1 MNFKERVSMPNS
13 NRTKKRR
20 KEKRSFMLPVS
31 IAFLML
37 ALTSLVIVSCE
48 VVNDIKSDKEAEEIK
63 IAETDTIYDNIYIND
78 INIGGLKKDEALTK
92 LENELNKTFSEE
104 KIGFSHGNDLF
115 EYIFTDFKAQYDIE
129 SAVNAAF
136 EYGRKG
142 EPKERLEKINNL
154 VENPLKLTAEYAY
167 DLNSVKEKASALSEA
182 INKEPVNAS
191 LKREN
196 GVFITTPEIAGIKVV
211 EEDAVKAMVEFLDSK
226 KGGSMSVP
234 TAPVEAQ
241 YTEESFRKA
250 TQLIGTYQTKIAGG
264 AAGRNQN
271 IYTAADKINDYVV
284 YPGEVFS
291 TNAAFGEMT
300 IANGYS
306 MAPVIIGG
314 VLEDGMG
321 GGVCQVS
328 STLYIALLYAE
339 LDIVERQNHSQRV
352 GYVPAAYDA
361 TLAGDYIDLKFKN
374 NTDYPVTIETDITG
388 NILTVNVYGYEIH
401 NEGRRLEFYNTLVET
416 VPPPAEEV
424 VETEELPLGQKE
436 VKVEALAGTKY
447 NLYKIVYEN
456 DKEIAREKVNLS
468 YYKPRRSIIRVGIG
482 PEAPKSPEEE
492 PSEVPQSTTQTP
504 PEAVPEIPSD
514 TPNHETPVEETEAP
528 PIIE

>member
-1 MNFKERVSMPNS
+1 MPNS
-13 NRTKKRR
+13 NRTRKKR
-20 KEKRSFMLPVS
+20 KEKRSFMLPAS
-31 IAFLML
+31 IALLML

-48 VVNDIKSDKEAEEIK
+48 VVNDMKSEKEAEEKIE

-78 INIGGLKKDEALTK
+78 INVGGLKKDEALTK
-92 LENELNKTFSEE
+92 LENELNKGFSEE
-104 KIGFSHGNDLF
+104 KISFSYENDVF
-115 EYIFTDFKAQYDIE
+115 EYLFTSFKAGYDLN
-129 SAVNAAF
+129 SAVNTAF
-136 EYGRKG
+136 DYGRKG
-142 EPKERLEKINNL
+142 EPKERLEKINAL
-154 VENPLKLTAEYAY
+154 IENPLKLTAEYSY
-167 DLNSVKEKASALSEA
+167 DLNSVKEKASALAEA

-196 GVFITTPEIAGIKVV
+196 GVFITTPEIAGINVV
-211 EEDAVKAMVEFLDSK
+211 EETAVKAMVELLDSK
-226 KGGSMSVP
+226 KGGSLSVP
-234 TAPVEAQ
+234 TASVQAQ
-241 YTEESFRKA
+241 YTEESFRQA

-284 YPGEVFS
+284 YPGEIFS
-291 TNAAFGEMT
+291 TNAVFGEMT
-300 IANGYS
+300 AANGYS

-374 NTDYPVTIETDITG
+374 DTDYPVTIETNITG
-388 NILTVNVYGYEIH
+388 SILTVNIYGYEIH
-401 NEGRRLEFYNTLVET
+401 KEGRKLEFYNTLIET
-416 VPPPAEEV
+416 IPPPAEEI

-436 VKVEALAGTKY
+436 VKVAALAGTKY
-447 NLYKIVYEN
+447 NLYKIVYEDN
-456 DKEIAREKVNLS
+456 KEIAREKVNLS
-468 YYKPRRSIIRVGIG
+468 YYKPRRSIIQIGTG
-482 PEAPKSPEEE
+482 PEAPKESPV
-492 PSEVPQSTTQTP
+492 PSKNSSETPQSTTQTP
-504 PEAVPEIPSD
+504 PTETVPEAPASEAPI
-514 TPNHETPVEETEAP
+514 VETEAP